1 MKGFMRKALA
11 VSMATLMV
19 IPMAACSKSADSA
32 STGGS
37 AASGDEHYLNIWC
50 WNDEFQSR
58 FNDFYPEVKEVSA
71 DGSTTTLNDGTVV
84 KWTINPNEGNNY
96 QNKLDEALLAQESAA
111 DNDKIDIFLVEADYA
126 LKYVDTD
133 YTLDVKNDI
142 GLTDAD
148 LADQYQY
155 TKDIVT
161 DSNGAQKGTTWQA
174 TPGLFAYRRSIA
186 KDVLGTDDPDAVQAA
201 LSDWD
206 KFDAV
211 AKQASD
217 KGYKMLSGFDDS
229 YRTFSNNVSN
239 PWVTDGKLTVDPM
252 IMKWVDQ
259 TKKYTDAGYNNQTS
273 LWDDNWTADQGPDAK
288 VFGFFYSTWG
298 INFTL
303 LGNALADEDA
313 PKEVGNGAY
322 GDWAVCYGPA
332 PYYWGGT
339 WICAANGTDDKDL
352 IKDVM
357 LKLTCDK
364 SIMESITRDPD
375 VQDYTNNKTAMDEIA
390 ADTTYSSEFLG
401 GQNHVALFA
410 ETAPKIDMS
419 NCGPYDQGCN
429 EEIQKAFKDYF
440 TGTVDMDGA
449 KANFEKAIKE
459 KYPDVKE
466 VVWP

>member
-133 YTLDVKNDI
+133 YTLDVKKDI

-273 LWDDNWTADQGPDAK
+273 LWDDNWTADQGPDR
-288 VFGFFYSTWG
+288 
-298 INFTL
+298 L
-303 LGNALADEDA
+303 LHAQR
-313 PKEVGNGAY
+313 EVHSG
-322 GDWAVCYGPA
+322 GPA
-332 PYYWGGT
+332 RRG
-339 WICAANGTDDKDL
+339 L
-352 IKDVM
+352 
-357 LKLTCDK
+357 
-364 SIMESITRDPD
+364 
-375 VQDYTNNKTAMDEIA
+375 
-390 ADTTYSSEFLG
+390 
-401 GQNHVALFA
+401 
-410 ETAPKIDMS
+410 
-419 NCGPYDQGCN
+419 
-429 EEIQKAFKDYF
+429 
-440 TGTVDMDGA
+440 
-449 KANFEKAIKE
+449 
-459 KYPDVKE
+459 
-466 VVWP
+466 